1 MQNAY
6 KKPDA
11 LKLFISAIFR
21 RATKTNTRW
30 FNTDYVEE
38 KCEEFVLLSEQK
50 PKKALRKI
58 WPLLAASLQAHGGH
72 SSGSP
77 DLRTPS
83 MACKTRQELR
93 RSDGCL
99 AHLMP
104 PTPGLGG
111 CE

>member
-38 KCEEFVLLSEQK
+38 KCEEFVLFSEQK
-50 PKKALRKI
+50 PKKHFERFGLFWRLHSQLMADTVVDALI
-58 WPLLAASLQAHGGH
+58 FELLQ
-72 SSGSP
+72 
-77 DLRTPS
+77 
-83 MACKTRQELR
+83 
-93 RSDGCL
+93 
-99 AHLMP
+99 
-104 PTPGLGG
+104 
-111 CE
+111 